1 MKAKRIIW
9 ALAAL
14 GLLLPLAPASAV
26 DGCRLKEQK
35 LEQRLA
41 TARAYNNPGQI
52 AGLEKA
58 LEEVRRNC
66 TDSGL
71 WAKGD
76 KKVQEK
82 ARKVKEREMELEEAR
97 AKGNQGK
104 IAKREQKLRE
114 ARLELAKAQAELAE
128 LQGRSTP
135 GK

>member
-1 MKAKRIIW
+1 MNAKKIVM

-14 GLLLPLAPASAV
+14 GLLLPLGSASAV
-26 DGCRLKEQK
+26 EGCRFKEQK

-41 TARAYNNPGQI
+41 TARAYNNTGQI

-58 LEEVRRNC
+58 LAEVRRNC

-71 WAKGD
+71 MAKGD
-76 KKVQEK
+76 AKVQEK
-82 ARKVKEREMELEEAR
+82 ARKVKERERELEEAR
-97 AKGNQGK
+97 AKGNHGK

-128 LQGRSTP
+128 LQGRP
-135 GK
+135 APRK